1 MTPAVRKLPT
11 LQERVT
17 ARYESLTPT
26 ERKVAT
32 YLCEH
37 PQQAAF
43 SSAEEIATA
52 TGTSDASVVR
62 TAKSLG
68 FDGLPGLKRTLQEHL
83 GTLLTPTHLLH
94 NTISNFSE
102 GPEGVVGS
110 LLAERADLLNELG
123 RTLDPA
129 DFRRAVELVADAHE
143 TLVWGLGGDASLVEY
158 TVTRLNRLGYRA
170 RPASDTGFQLVD
182 RLLPLGPD
190 DVVLIIAQ
198 NRIRPEL
205 EVTLQHAADTGAS
218 TVLLTDTL
226 REALDERTDAVL
238 TAPTG
243 RPEMYG
249 GQSMFLIVL
258 EALTLAVAAR
268 DEERA
273 IRTFDKRNQLREL
286 LDARFAAR
294 AHEAGGTRKQGRRR
308 T

>member
-1 MTPAVRKLPT
+1 MTAAARKLPT

-17 ARYESLTPT
+17 ARYDSLTPT

-43 SSAEEIATA
+43 SSAEEIATS

-94 NTISNFSE
+94 NTISNFSD

-110 LLAERADLLNELG
+110 LLAERAELLKKLG
-123 RTLDPA
+123 RTLDPV
-129 DFRRAVELVADAHE
+129 DFRAAVELLAGAHE

-170 RPASDTGFQLVD
+170 RPASETGFQLVD

-190 DVVLIIAQ
+190 DVVLVIAQ
-198 NRIRPEL
+198 NRVRPEL
-205 EVTLQHAADTGAS
+205 EVTLRHAADTGARV
-218 TVLLTDTL
+218 VLLTDTL
-226 REALDERTDAVL
+226 REALHGRTHAVL
-238 TAPTG
+238 SAPAG

-286 LDARFAAR
+286 LNARVVA
-294 AHEAGGTRKQGRRR
+294 EAKVSGGGRRGGR
-308 T
+308 RHA